1 MFSSFVS
8 NRSLYRDLLF
18 LTLVALGKNNIN
30 ISKLELSPETSCPP
44 AGQRF
49 STHLFYS
56 FAHTHTVK
64 KNLQSITWSNRSA
77 IKQRHIVNLWLF
89 TCRCFWPG
97 VQDGVRS
104 SQPQPGQAH
113 TQLRSPPR
121 SRGHG
126 VQENLWRT
134 QSVNCSSS
142 FVPLALSFRQ
152 DPCCCHFPSASQ
164 SQDRCT
170 ALQHNEKIRL

>member
-1 MFSSFVS
+1 MFSSLVS

-44 AGQRF
+44 AGLYKEIYKASLDQIDPPWLVHKL
-49 STHLFYS
+49 S
-56 FAHTHTVK
+56 
-64 KNLQSITWSNRSA
+64 
-77 IKQRHIVNLWLF
+77 HIVNLRLF

-126 VQENLWRT
+126 VQENLRRT

-142 FVPLALSFRQ
+142 FVPLALLFRQ
-152 DPCCCHFPSASQ
+152 DPCCCHFSSASQ
-164 SQDRCT
+164 SQDRYT
-170 ALQHNEKIRL
+170 ALQHNERIRL